1 MGNGV
6 RLAIALAAVTALLA
20 CAATA
25 AAAAPPDLG
34 ELLECATYPSGD
46 AICSGSVPSFD
57 GAPLDV
63 DLTLPREGVAK
74 KGLIVLLHGF
84 GNDKHYWESNTDEG
98 DGEDL
103 HRWNTHWFARNGYYA
118 LTYTARGFKTSA
130 APADRPQTP
139 FSPNGSAS
147 APDGNVKL
155 KSRDWEIRDTQWL
168 AALVAKAYGD
178 LDPKRIAVTGNSY
191 GGGESWLQASQ
202 ARWDFPA
209 RATGGALPVLELQ
222 VAVPKY
228 GWTDLGH
235 SLAPNGRASTGRS
248 ESDTGEGFPLGT
260 PKQSYLEGFYALG
273 QTQPFGF
280 DPAVNAWHARI
291 QVDPYDV
298 AGVEDPVIRDLR
310 AGLTEARSAYY
321 QDEGFAAQR
330 RARKVA
336 IFAPQGWTDDLFP
349 AQEAFRQF
357 KYLKALDPD
366 WPVEVAVADVGHPRA
381 QNPSAQWQALNARAN
396 LFLREHIGGSH
407 EQRTGVWS
415 LPTVCRGTA
424 PAPVAARAPEQ
435 LASGR
440 LTVAFRTGG
449 TQSLGSGA
457 GDPDGAA
464 TDPVFG
470 GTLFPEQGECRR
482 SEAAAHPGR
491 YTVQSA
497 PLRSAATYVGLGEVT
512 VPYTLAGTSATL
524 NARVW
529 DVAPDGEALLVTR
542 GSYRLSAPARDQST
556 GVLHLPLFG
565 NHWRLAAGHRLR
577 LDLASVDQPTFKPN
591 TANGTVTF
599 AAPTLVLPTREGDQR
614 LGEG

>member
-1 MGNGV
+1 MSNGL
-6 RLAIALAAVTALLA
+6 RLPIALAAVAALLA
-20 CAATA
+20 GGAPA

-46 AICSGSVPSFD
+46 EICSGSVPSFD

-63 DLTLPREGVAK
+63 DLTLPRGGQAK
-74 KGLIVLLHGF
+74 KGLVVMLHGF

-118 LTYTARGFKTSA
+118 LTYTARGFKTSV

-139 FSPNGSAS
+139 YTPNGSAS
-147 APDGNVKL
+147 LPDGNVKL

-168 AALVAKAYGD
+168 AALTAKAYRD

-209 RATGGALPVLELQ
+209 KHTSGALPVLDLQ

-235 SLAPNGRASTGRS
+235 SLASNGRASTGRPD
-248 ESDTGEGFPLGT
+248 SDTGEGFPLGT
-260 PKQSYLEGFYALG
+260 PKQSYLEGFYAIGL
-273 QTQPFGF
+273 TQPFGF
-280 DPAVNAWHARI
+280 DPPVNAWHARI
-291 QVDPYDV
+291 QTDPYDV
-298 AGVEDPVIRDLR
+298 AGVEDPVVRDLR
-310 AGLTEARSAYY
+310 TGLTEARSAYY

-330 RARKVA
+330 KGRKVA

-357 KYLKALDPD
+357 KYLKALDAD
-366 WPVEVAVADVGHPRA
+366 WPVEVAMADIGHPRA

-415 LPTVCRGTA
+415 LPTVCRGSA
-424 PAPVAARAPEQ
+424 PSPVAARTPES
-435 LASGR
+435 LASGE
-440 LTVAFRTGG
+440 LTVGFRTGG
-449 TQSLGSGA
+449 SQTLGSGT
-457 GDPDGAA
+457 GDPDGVAS
-464 TDPVFG
+464 DPVFG
-470 GTLFPEQGECRR
+470 GTLFPEQGECRS
-482 SEAAAHPGR
+482 SEAPTHPGR
-491 YTVQSA
+491 YTAISA
-497 PLRSAATYVGLGEVT
+497 PLRKTTTYIGLGEVAL
-512 VPYTLAGTSATL
+512 PYTLAGTTATL

-542 GSYRLSAPARDQST
+542 GSHRLSAPAYDALAGTLR
-556 GVLHLPLFG
+556 LPLFG
-565 NHWRLAAGHRLR
+565 NHWRLEAGHRLR

-599 AAPTLVLPTREGDQR
+599 GAPTLVLPTREGDQR
-614 LGEG
+614 LAEG

>member
-1 MGNGV
+1 MSNGLRV
-6 RLAIALAAVTALLA
+6 RIVLAAVAALFATTAPQ
-20 CAATA
+20 

-34 ELLECATYPSGD
+34 ELLACATYPSGD
-46 AICSGSVPSFD
+46 EICSGEVPSFD
-57 GAPLDV
+57 GAPMDV
-63 DLTLPREGVAK
+63 DLTLPRGETAK
-74 KGLIVLLHGF
+74 RGLMVMLHGF
-84 GNDKHYWESNTDEG
+84 GNDKHYWESNTDAG
-98 DGEDL
+98 DGVDTW
-103 HRWNTHWFARNGYYA
+103 RWNSHWFAGQGYYV
-118 LTYTARGFKTSA
+118 LTYTARGFKTSP
-130 APADRPQTP
+130 APGDRPQTP

-168 AALVAKAYGD
+168 AALTAEAFPD
-178 LDPKRIAVTGNSY
+178 LDRRRVAVTGNSY

-209 RATGGALPVLELQ
+209 RQSGGALPVLDLQ

-235 SLAPNGRASTGRS
+235 SLAPNGRPSTGRPD
-248 ESDTGEGFPLGT
+248 SDTGEGFPVGT

-273 QTQPFGF
+273 LTQPFGF
-280 DPAVNAWHARI
+280 DPRVNVWHARI
-291 QVDPYDV
+291 QTDPYDV
-298 AGVEDPVIRDLR
+298 AGVEDPVIRELR
-310 AGLTEARSAYY
+310 AALTEERSAYY

-330 RARKVA
+330 AGRKVA

-366 WPVEVAVADVGHPRA
+366 WPVEVAMADVGHPRA
-381 QNPSAQWQALNARAN
+381 QNPPEHWQALNTRAN

-415 LPTVCRGTA
+415 LPTVCRGSA
-424 PAPVAARAPEQ
+424 PSPVAARTPEA

-440 LTVAFRTGG
+440 LTVAFRTPG
-449 TQSLGSGA
+449 TQTLGSGT
-457 GDPDGAA
+457 GDPDGVAG
-464 TDPVFG
+464 DPVFG

-482 SEAAAHPGR
+482 SQAPTHPGR
-491 YTVQSA
+491 YTATST
-497 PLRSAATYVGLGEVT
+497 PLRRTTTYVGLGEVV
-512 VPYTLAGTSATL
+512 VPYTLAGTAATL

-542 GSYRLSAPARDQST
+542 GSYRLSVPAYDTPAGTLR
-556 GVLHLPLFG
+556 LPLFG
-565 NHWRLAAGHRLR
+565 NHWRLEAGHRLR

-591 TANGTVTF
+591 TANGTVAF
-599 AAPTLVLPTREGDQR
+599 SPPTLVLPTRESDQR
-614 LGEG
+614 LSEG